1 AGSNL
6 AWFDVRY
13 FQETAEAEPNDS
25 PTQAQ
30 PVTMPALVNGI
41 IKKEDYDFYR
51 FIAQGGET
59 ITFDLNGTRNG
70 SPLDAVLALF
80 DEAGEQ
86 FAYNDDYYIFKDPH
100 LTYRFARAGSYLVRV
115 SGTEEG
121 GADVSDYRLSIGA
134 DPAVHCR

>member
-1 AGSNL
+1 DIDRNTESGRHDFRLISPAGSNL
-6 AWFDVRY
+6 AWFDVGY

-41 IKKEDYDFYR
+41 IKKGDYDFYR

-86 FAYNDDYYIFKDPH
+86 LAYNDDYYIFKDPH
-100 LTYRFARAGSYLVRV
+100 LTY
-115 SGTEEG
+115 
-121 GADVSDYRLSIGA
+121 
-134 DPAVHCR
+134 